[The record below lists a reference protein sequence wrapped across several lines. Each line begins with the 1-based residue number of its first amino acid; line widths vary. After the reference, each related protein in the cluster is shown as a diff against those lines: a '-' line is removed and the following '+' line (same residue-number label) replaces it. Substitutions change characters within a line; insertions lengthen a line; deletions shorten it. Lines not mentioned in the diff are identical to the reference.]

1 MMLDRR
7 DLLHATAAALAL
19 GTASGRA
26 DAGSLG
32 ESPPGSAPPGVRDFD
47 FFFGVWTVEH
57 RKLKARM
64 VGSRDWETF
73 SGETTCRPLMNGLAN
88 YNDSVSRHAG
98 QVGRGVGIRAFNA
111 GDGTWADWYLSASA
125 PSSIDKPGIGRF
137 AAGIGTFLSDDVFQ
151 GRPIK
156 VRGVFTNIRPG
167 LAQWEQA
174 FSADEGKSW
183 ETNWI
188 MRYTRVRELPSD
200 T

>member
-7 DLLHATAAALAL
+7 NLLHATAGALAL
-19 GTASGRA
+19 GATSGRV
-26 DAGSLG
+26 DAQPQGSKV
-32 ESPPGSAPPGVRDFD
+32 PGSRDFD

-57 RKLKARM
+57 RKLKVRM

-73 SGETTCRPLMNGLAN
+73 SGETTCRPMMNGLAN
-88 YNDSVSRHAG
+88 YNDSVSHHAG

-111 GDGTWADWYLSASA
+111 ADGTWADWYLSGDA
-125 PSSIDKPGIGRF
+125 PTSIDTPGIGRF
-137 AAGIGTFLSDDVFQ
+137 TGGIGTFLSNDVFG

-156 VRGVFTNIRPG
+156 VRGIFTNIRPG

-188 MRYTRVRELPSD
+188 MRYTRIRELPPES
-200 T
+200 